1 MEKSQVSDN
10 IAGNMIAG
18 KSISR
23 SRSQNLCVV
32 NLRINLLSS
41 FHSKELSLCHKFSF
55 CKTYIFSTFDVNL

>member
-41 FHSKELSLCHKFSF
+41 FHSKSKVFATNSVFVKPISF
-55 CKTYIFSTFDVNL
+55 QPLM